1 MLCAGVFP
9 SEPGGVRSPGAI
21 RTPKAMNSTWIFP
34 FPVNSPATEEPER
47 ALGGGGKWELRQD
60 GKQVWHAPAR
70 TRLALGGGTKG
81 KRQNRVRR
89 RGPLGFGDGTLIQD
103 RVRSFLLRASDGFL

>member
-21 RTPKAMNSTWIFP
+21 RTPKAMNSTWTFP

-47 ALGGGGKWELRQD
+47 ALGGGQVGTETRWEAGLACSSKNKAGAGRGNERQKAEP
-60 GKQVWHAPAR
+60 GEAAWATRVWRWDPYPGQSPFLPAP
-70 TRLALGGGTKG
+70 
-81 KRQNRVRR
+81 
-89 RGPLGFGDGTLIQD
+89 
-103 RVRSFLLRASDGFL
+103 SF